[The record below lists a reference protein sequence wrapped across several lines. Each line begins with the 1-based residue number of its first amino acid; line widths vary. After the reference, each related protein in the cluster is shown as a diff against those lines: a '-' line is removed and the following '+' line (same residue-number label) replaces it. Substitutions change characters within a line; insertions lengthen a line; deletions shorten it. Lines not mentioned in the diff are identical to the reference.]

1 MTSPASRAAWVI
13 LCSLLIAYALTI
25 MPLPSWAAVARPQWV
40 ALVLIYW
47 CMAVPH
53 RVGVGVAWLAGLAQ
67 DALQAS
73 LLGQHAFSYAIA
85 AYLVLKLHQRIR
97 VYPLGQQ
104 AVIVLLILLMIHLM
118 QVWVNG
124 LVGRPP
130 PPPEYWLGP
139 VVGTLFWPW
148 IFILMRGIRR
158 RYGVT

>member
-1 MTSPASRAAWVI
+1 MTAPWGRSAWVI
-13 LCSLLIAYALTI
+13 LCSLLVAYALTI
-25 MPLPSWAAVARPQWV
+25 VPLPAWASAARPQWV
-40 ALVLIYW
+40 ALVLVYW

-67 DALQAS
+67 DALQAT

-104 AVIVLLILLMIHLM
+104 SMIVLVLLLMIQLI

-124 LVGRPP
+124 LIGRPQP
-130 PPPEYWLGP
+130 PVDYWLAP
-139 VVGTLFWPW
+139 LVGTLLWPW
-148 IFILMRGIRR
+148 VFIAMRGIRR
-158 RYGVT
+158 RYGVS